1 VEIVGI
7 VSYRLFG
14 LSPPDVE
21 LEELTGFYF
30 RGVTMKLNAIGLVTA
45 CSLLCVAFCQ
55 PIEARSIRGDQGQN
69 GWDKTASSFTSSPY
83 SLNPGVS
90 TPFTVAIGNDTASM
104 LLDDVQLSGASAVKY
119 NWYASATSFS
129 QAEKQVT
136 PLEQVVVY
144 NLGGSKDLVHE
155 GSQVLNLAG
164 DTEIEFNYDDGSPLL
179 QSQINQN
186 PNASAQFTIGGITY
200 SADVANIYSPT
211 SQNDFVFSKTGA
223 FIGALITTVDA
234 SGDTSLSLSPSL
246 GAWTKS
252 GGSVSAPEIDSSSVV
267 TALTLLGGALVLV
280 RGNTRYRARII
291 TNG

>member
-55 PIEARSIRGDQGQN
+55 PIEAR
-69 GWDKTASSFTSSPY
+69 FTSSPY

-104 LLDDVQLSGASAVKY
+104 LLDDVQLSGASAVEY